1 MPSTQNTPWESLVK
15 WTATA
20 FILAGL
26 FRLVNMGIYQS
37 GQLFESFSAPEL
49 ALDVSI
55 LLAFELAF
63 VGLLGLYPR
72 LREKHPRLA
81 LVGVLLAI
89 LSGVS
94 LMIIT
99 PAEYILGGQEPP
111 AYLIPFQIAYFL
123 GIPLSFLVFGGL
135 SVRARSPPLSVGVLL
150 ILGGTSWLLFLTGS
164 QTLIDVGAYI
174 FAITLNR
181 STLLISQ
188 RRLNSVFESVSA
200 RFPKQLP
207 T

>member
-81 LVGVLLAI
+81 LVGVLLAVV
-89 LSGVS
+89 SGVS

-174 FAITLNR
+174 FATIMMAIGY
-181 STLLISQ
+181 LLRAEQPKS
-188 RRLNSVFESVSA
+188 ESAGPSS
-200 RFPKQLP
+200 RP
-207 T
+207 TVR

>member
-81 LVGVLLAI
+81 LVGVLLAVV
-89 LSGVS
+89 SGVS

-174 FAITLNR
+174 FAIIMMAIGY
-181 STLLISQ
+181 LLRAEQPKS
-188 RRLNSVFESVSA
+188 ESAGSSSIPTA
-200 RFPKQLP
+200 R
-207 T
+207 

>member
-81 LVGVLLAI
+81 LVGVLLAVV
-89 LSGVS
+89 SGVS

-174 FAITLNR
+174 FAIIMMAIGY
-181 STLLISQ
+181 LLRAEQPKS
-188 RRLNSVFESVSA
+188 ESAGPSSGPTA
-200 RFPKQLP
+200 R
-207 T
+207 

>member
-81 LVGVLLAI
+81 LVGVLLAVV
-89 LSGVS
+89 SGVS
-94 LMIIT
+94 FMIIT

-174 FAITLNR
+174 FATIMMAIGY
-181 STLLISQ
+181 LLRAEQ
-188 RRLNSVFESVSA
+188 PESESA
-200 RFPKQLP
+200 GPSSRP
-207 T
+207 TAR

>member
-81 LVGVLLAI
+81 LVGVLLAVV
-89 LSGVS
+89 SGVS

-174 FAITLNR
+174 FAIIMMAIGYLLR
-181 STLLISQ
+181 AEQPKSESTGSSS
-188 RRLNSVFESVSA
+188 RPTA
-200 RFPKQLP
+200 R
-207 T
+207 

>member
-81 LVGVLLAI
+81 LVGVLLAVV
-89 LSGVS
+89 SGVS
-94 LMIIT
+94 FMIIT

-174 FAITLNR
+174 FATIMMAIGY
-181 STLLISQ
+181 LLRAEQPKS
-188 RRLNSVFESVSA
+188 ESAGPSSGPTA
-200 RFPKQLP
+200 R
-207 T
+207 

>member
-81 LVGVLLAI
+81 LVGVLLAVV
-89 LSGVS
+89 SGVS
-94 LMIIT
+94 FMIIT

-174 FAITLNR
+174 FAIIMMAIGY
-181 STLLISQ
+181 LLRAEQ
-188 RRLNSVFESVSA
+188 PESESA
-200 RFPKQLP
+200 GPSSRP
-207 T
+207 TAR

>member
-37 GQLFESFSAPEL
+37 GQLFESFSAPEP

-72 LREKHPRLA
+72 LREKHSRLA
-81 LVGVLLAI
+81 LVGVLLAVV
-89 LSGVS
+89 SGVS

-123 GIPLSFLVFGGL
+123 GIPLSFLMFGGL

-174 FAITLNR
+174 FAIIMMAIGY
-181 STLLISQ
+181 LLRAEQ
-188 RRLNSVFESVSA
+188 PESESA
-200 RFPKQLP
+200 SPSSRP
-207 T
+207 TAR

>member
-81 LVGVLLAI
+81 LVGVLLAVA
-89 LSGVS
+89 SGVS

-174 FAITLNR
+174 FAIIMMAIGYLLRAEQPKSESAGR
-181 STLLISQ
+181 SSRPT
-188 RRLNSVFESVSA
+188 A
-200 RFPKQLP
+200 R
-207 T
+207 